1 MMTAIEY
8 TREVGLALVSS
19 IGRFGQDS
27 PYYGQDGCLRLAR
40 EYGYGLRGYA
50 EKEAV
55 DALRSSYGMICVI
68 GYNLKPPV
76 DAKEWVAEV
85 EKARTGKVVSA

>member
-19 IGRFGQDS
+19 IGRLGQDS

-55 DALRSSYGMICVI
+55 DALRSSYGLICVI

-85 EKARTGKVVSA
+85 EKARKGKVVSA

>member
-1 MMTAIEY
+1 MTAIEY
-8 TREVGLALVSS
+8 TREVGLALASS

-27 PYYGQDGCLRLAR
+27 PYYGRDGCMRLAR

-55 DALRSSYGMICVI
+55 DALRSSYSLICVI

-76 DAKEWVAEV
+76 DAKEWVMEV
-85 EKARTGKVVSA
+85 ERVRKGESGSA